1 MRTKILRASWPAL
14 VAAALLG
21 PLAAQVPNA
30 QTIHEVG
37 QQYKEGNTL
46 RGAMDNSA
54 IGSQAMFEANLKA
67 KKNIVD
73 MKPNTFLAMWNN
85 PAFAVQFEKYLSAPA
100 ETSED
105 YKIYR
110 QRIDKI
116 MALLAP
122 GNATR
127 ANQDEAFNLLAKAS
141 EFESDANICATIRD
155 AVYAAANV
163 RVLVKNLTDANQ
175 QNQRELKAA
184 EYNQL
189 HSALTLALPALAPG
203 KNDVAVYNN
212 QQKEVQAAIMDPS
225 KAQVASLKQTI
236 QRNHAQITT
245 AEIQAKFQMQAL
257 ILQLFVQRRYQ
268 HVIILNR
275 FYRALFDDGD
285 QSLEQFNQMADK
297 MGYNKAAGQA
307 KITADANP
315 KGAIASGSGE
325 SARPGVGAAAGTGAG
340 AGTRGPDA
348 GGGAGASVGTGYYG
362 GGMDASALS
371 GSGINLGVENLSVES
386 AQNALTTAMRGA
398 SRTFK
403 SLSQIDSIA
412 NEIIR
417 DVNEGVKVYKFLLEK
432 EEMESAASQL
442 AAVFTKGEYLP
453 SVRLLSQ
460 DDKRKTLAYAQLCNR
475 LVNAAN
481 SGNIDVLTDV
491 VDKMKKMNPGFDD
504 AEIHAKLQG
513 VKTASSLLV
522 AQAKVAA
529 AKGDLQTVQTEI
541 TRAAALWP
549 NNPELQN
556 FSAEMSRVSEKASPM
571 VQALSDFDQLEG
583 QGNYRR
589 IFDEKEKYIAAVA
602 ADDSS
607 KKTLRQ
613 AKLRSV
619 LDRMQEIEAS
629 IMRAQEIS
637 RRGDQSG
644 AWEGLEVT
652 FQKYPDDPKLGQL
665 RADFTTQSPDFVN
678 DIRQAREFEARKEY
692 GSALAWYLRA
702 QGRYP
707 MSDLSKQ
714 GIQRVVKQILPDA
727 N

>member
-1 MRTKILRASWPAL
+1 MRSNFRNGLCGILLATM
-14 VAAALLG
+14 VLG
-21 PLAAQVPNA
+21 RLSAQVPNA

-46 RGAMDNSA
+46 QGAMDNSA
-54 IGSQAMFEANLKA
+54 IGSQAMFQANLKA

-110 QRIDKI
+110 QRISKI
-116 MALLAP
+116 MELLAP
-122 GNATR
+122 GTATK
-127 ANQDEAFNLLAKAS
+127 ANQDEAFNLLTKAS
-141 EFESDANICATIRD
+141 EFESDANICTTIHD

-175 QNQRELKAA
+175 QSERQLKAA

-189 HSALTLALPALAPG
+189 HSALSLALPSLAPG

-212 QQKEVQAAIMDPS
+212 MEKEVQAAVMDPS
-225 KAQVASLKQTI
+225 KSEVSSLKQTI

-307 KITADANP
+307 KIKAEAAP
-315 KGAIASGSGE
+315 KGAIASGTGNNSG
-325 SARPGVGAAAGTGAG
+325 RGVGASAG
-340 AGTRGPDA
+340 AGT
-348 GGGAGASVGTGYYG
+348 GGAGASVGSGYNDNA
-362 GGMDASALS
+362 GMDASALS

-403 SLSQIDSIA
+403 SLSQIDGIA

-442 AAVFTKGEYLP
+442 AAVFAK
-453 SVRLLSQ
+453 
-460 DDKRKTLAYAQLCNR
+460 
-475 LVNAAN
+475 
-481 SGNIDVLTDV
+481 GNISPAFVSSLRMTRGRPWP
-491 VDKMKKMNPGFDD
+491 MRSF
-504 AEIHAKLQG
+504 AI
-513 VKTASSLLV
+513 ASS
-522 AQAKVAA
+522 
-529 AKGDLQTVQTEI
+529 
-541 TRAAALWP
+541 
-549 NNPELQN
+549 
-556 FSAEMSRVSEKASPM
+556 
-571 VQALSDFDQLEG
+571 
-583 QGNYRR
+583 
-589 IFDEKEKYIAAVA
+589 
-602 ADDSS
+602 
-607 KKTLRQ
+607 
-613 AKLRSV
+613 
-619 LDRMQEIEAS
+619 
-629 IMRAQEIS
+629 MRPIQEIS
-637 RRGDQSG
+637 TS
-644 AWEGLEVT
+644 
-652 FQKYPDDPKLGQL
+652 
-665 RADFTTQSPDFVN
+665 
-678 DIRQAREFEARKEY
+678 
-692 GSALAWYLRA
+692 
-702 QGRYP
+702 
-707 MSDLSKQ
+707 
-714 GIQRVVKQILPDA
+714 
-727 N
+727 

>member
-1 MRTKILRASWPAL
+1 
-14 VAAALLG
+14 
-21 PLAAQVPNA
+21 
-30 QTIHEVG
+30 
-37 QQYKEGNTL
+37 
-46 RGAMDNSA
+46 
-54 IGSQAMFEANLKA
+54 
-67 KKNIVD
+67 
-73 MKPNTFLAMWNN
+73 
-85 PAFAVQFEKYLSAPA
+85 
-100 ETSED
+100 
-105 YKIYR
+105 
-110 QRIDKI
+110 
-116 MALLAP
+116 
-122 GNATR
+122 
-127 ANQDEAFNLLAKAS
+127 
-141 EFESDANICATIRD
+141 
-155 AVYAAANV
+155 
-163 RVLVKNLTDANQ
+163 
-175 QNQRELKAA
+175 
-184 EYNQL
+184 
-189 HSALTLALPALAPG
+189 
-203 KNDVAVYNN
+203 
-212 QQKEVQAAIMDPS
+212 
-225 KAQVASLKQTI
+225 
-236 QRNHAQITT
+236 
-245 AEIQAKFQMQAL
+245 
-257 ILQLFVQRRYQ
+257 
-268 HVIILNR
+268 
-275 FYRALFDDGD
+275 
-285 QSLEQFNQMADK
+285 
-297 MGYNKAAGQA
+297 
-307 KITADANP
+307 
-315 KGAIASGSGE
+315 
-325 SARPGVGAAAGTGAG
+325 
-340 AGTRGPDA
+340 
-348 GGGAGASVGTGYYG
+348 
-362 GGMDASALS
+362 MDATALS

-403 SLSQIDSIA
+403 SLSQIDGIA

-442 AAVFTKGEYLP
+442 AAVFAKGEYLP

-491 VDKMKKMNPGFDD
+491 VDRMKKMNPGFDD

-556 FSAEMSRVSEKASPM
+556 FSSEMSRVSEKASPM

-602 ADDSS
+602 ADDSA
-607 KKTLRQ
+607 KKTVRQ

-644 AWEGLEVT
+644 AWEGVEVT
-652 FQKYPDDPKLGQL
+652 FQKYPDDSKLAQL
-665 RADFTTQSPDFVN
+665 RAELTTQTPDFVN
-678 DIRQAREFEARKEY
+678 DIRQAREFEARKQY

-714 GIQRVVKQILPDA
+714 GVQRVVRNLIPDA